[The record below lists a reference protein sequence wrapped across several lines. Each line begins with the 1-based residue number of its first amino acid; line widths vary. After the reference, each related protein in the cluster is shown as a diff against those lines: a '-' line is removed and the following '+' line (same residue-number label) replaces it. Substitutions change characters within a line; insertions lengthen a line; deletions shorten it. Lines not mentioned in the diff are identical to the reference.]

1 MEMTQTQANS
11 REEFNNLTRDQM
23 ILEYLPYVKRIVNRI
38 AIHLPPSVD
47 TEDLVQV
54 GIVGLIQAIE
64 RFDPTRD
71 NKFTTYAAFP
81 IRGAILS
88 ELRSRDFLS
97 RSNRRKIRELEKTYL
112 KLERKLGRQVEDEE
126 VALAM
131 DVSLDQYYRIKQMS
145 SISFISLEEIGY
157 SSKSEKERMMRHLAQ
172 DENTDVLAL
181 AGLKE
186 LKNGITEAIEELPE
200 KEKLVIS
207 LYYNDELT
215 MKETGEVLGITES
228 RVSQLHSQAII
239 HLRAKLRKNKLI
251 DE

>member
-81 IRGAILS
+81 IAQRG
-88 ELRSRDFLS
+88 
-97 RSNRRKIRELEKTYL
+97 
-112 KLERKLGRQVEDEE
+112 
-126 VALAM
+126 
-131 DVSLDQYYRIKQMS
+131 
-145 SISFISLEEIGY
+145 
-157 SSKSEKERMMRHLAQ
+157 
-172 DENTDVLAL
+172 
-181 AGLKE
+181 
-186 LKNGITEAIEELPE
+186 
-200 KEKLVIS
+200 
-207 LYYNDELT
+207 
-215 MKETGEVLGITES
+215 
-228 RVSQLHSQAII
+228 
-239 HLRAKLRKNKLI
+239 
-251 DE
+251 